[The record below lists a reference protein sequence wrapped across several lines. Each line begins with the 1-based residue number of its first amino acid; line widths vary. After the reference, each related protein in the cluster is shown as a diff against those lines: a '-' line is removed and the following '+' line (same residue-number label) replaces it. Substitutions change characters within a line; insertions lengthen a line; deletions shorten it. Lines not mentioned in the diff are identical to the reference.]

1 MPCQDTGRPPRPT
14 NKPSRSDGARLR
26 EFVLTAHVI
35 SSVGFLG
42 AVAAFMALAI
52 AGATGRDAQMVSAC
66 SLAMELVTSF
76 VIVPMCFASLLT
88 GLVQSLV
95 SPWGLFRHYWVVVKL
110 LLTML
115 STAVLLIHTKPIGV
129 LARIAAGAEE
139 VGTDLAG
146 LRFQLVVA
154 SGAALLVLLAATVL
168 SIYRPPGMTPTDGAN
183 SMARLR
189 FPGA

>member
-1 MPCQDTGRPPRPT
+1 M
-14 NKPSRSDGARLR
+14 ALRLR
-26 EFVLTAHVI
+26 EFVLTAHVT

-52 AGATGRDAQMVSAC
+52 AGAAGRDAQMVSAC

-76 VIVPMCFASLLT
+76 VIVPMCFASVLT

-115 STAVLLIHTKPIGV
+115 STAVLLVHTKPIGV
-129 LARIAAGAEE
+129 MARIAAGAEE
-139 VGTDLAG
+139 AGADLAG

-168 SIYRPPGMTPTDGAN
+168 SIYKPQGMTPYGWRRRHGKVA
-183 SMARLR
+183 L
-189 FPGA
+189 PGA